1 MNLTLRH
8 VPQFPHAWPVF
19 APGFITT
26 ARLRQ
31 VTFNA
36 ELRADIQRAA
46 GRYNLA
52 PALIASVLA
61 DERVRLN
68 AADRIQDRVMRLANA
83 LPSVQGQRLLNLA
96 ERLCGRSAETF
107 SLGRSQ
113 MKPTTLALL
122 GHLGYLPVPTD
133 PQGQR
138 GLLLDNRRAPVLVAA
153 CLRATAD
160 HWRAGGVNI
169 EGRPDVL
176 GTLYSL
182 GLTGPRGV
190 HSHPQANAR
199 GGAIAAHA
207 RWLEERRIF
216 CPAGVKAIAPAINV

>member
-19 APGFITT
+19 APEFITT

-31 VTFNA
+31 VTFDA

-46 GRYNLA
+46 ERYNLA

-68 AADRIQDRVMRLANA
+68 AADRIQDRAMRLAYA
-83 LPSVQGQRLLNLA
+83 LPPVQGQRLLDLA

-113 MKPTTLALL
+113 MKATTLALL
-122 GHLGYLPVPTD
+122 GRLGYLPVPAD
-133 PQGQR
+133 SERRR
-138 GLLLDNRRAPVLVAA
+138 GLLLDHRQAPVLVAA

-160 HWRAGGVNI
+160 HWQAGGVNI
-169 EGRPDVL
+169 ESRPDVL

-182 GLTGPRGV
+182 GLTGTRGV
-190 HSHPQANAR
+190 HPHPQANAR

-207 RWLEERRIF
+207 RWLNERQVF
-216 CPAGVKAIAPAINV
+216 GPAGARVGNV